1 MIRRLAFVALAAFV
15 LAGGVWTA
23 TATGASGNGR
33 GTFLDDD
40 GSVHEA
46 DINGLAASGITRGC
60 NPPDNTEFCP
70 TRSVTRAE
78 MASFLVRALDLPPAT
93 ETHFTDTGETI
104 HHDQIAA
111 LAEAGITRGCNPPE
125 NTRYCPQEPVTREQ
139 MASFLVRALELE
151 PAADGAFTDTSG
163 SVHRADIAALAEADI
178 TRGCN
183 PPDNTRFCPRD
194 RVTRQ
199 QMASFLVRALDIG
212 QIVNRLSL
220 RDGLRCTK
228 DGLSCSARLTLPR
241 GTKLEL
247 VEGWYQVLPYRAG
260 EEAAFKAG
268 GTNVGFAWDGDTLVP
283 EYVGL
288 TDGGSAAQRRWRTR
302 LPDLTSGTHTVRGVW
317 HWDGEPTQTVTF
329 TITVP

>member
-1 MIRRLAFVALAAFV
+1 MIRRFAFVALAASV
-15 LAGGVWTA
+15 LAGGVWSA

-60 NPPDNTEFCP
+60 NPPENTEFCP

-78 MASFLVRALDLPPAT
+78 MASFLVRALELEPAQG
-93 ETHFTDTGETI
+93 THFTDTDGSI
-104 HHDQIAA
+104 HRDQIAA
-111 LAEAGITRGCNPPE
+111 LAEAGITRGCNPPD
-125 NTRYCPQEPVTREQ
+125 NTRFCPQAPVTREQ

-151 PAADGAFTDTSG
+151 PADDAAFGDTSG
-163 SVHRADIAALAEADI
+163 SVHRGDIASLAAAGI

-183 PPDNTRFCPRD
+183 PPDNTRFCPHE

-199 QMASFLVRALDIG
+199 QMASFLVRALDLE
-212 QIVNRLSL
+212 QIANRLSL
-220 RDGLRCTK
+220 RDGIRCGK

-241 GTKLEL
+241 GTKLDV
-247 VEGWYQVLPYRAG
+247 VEGWYQVLPYQAG
-260 EEAAFKAG
+260 EEAAFTSG
-268 GTNVGFAWDGDTLVP
+268 NTNVSFAWNGETLSSEYAGLRDSDT
-283 EYVGL
+283 
-288 TDGGSAAQRRWRTR
+288 AAQRNWRVR
-302 LPDLTSGTHTVRGVW
+302 LPDLTSGTHTMRGVW
-317 HWDGEPTQTVTF
+317 RWNGQVTQTVTF